1 MAVNPG
7 GHGTPI
13 HATLQMWIAPEGER
27 PPELRTVTLQN
38 GLTLFAPAG
47 PATAPAGLVAD
58 LAELARLREAGSLS
72 DTEFAAAK
80 ARLLG
85 QSPPG

>member
-1 MAVNPG
+1 
-7 GHGTPI
+7 
-13 HATLQMWIAPEGER
+13 
-27 PPELRTVTLQN
+27 
-38 GLTLFAPAG
+38 
-47 PATAPAGLVAD
+47 LV
-58 LAELARLREAGSLS
+58 AELAKLAQLRQAGSLS